1 MDNDLF
7 LLELRAKKRYSTMKT
22 KFYLHDY
29 LSIQGV
35 RQIIFSVSI
44 SGKRKRIYTGYFCNP
59 DEWDTKL
66 QRHKDSKAQLNLI
79 LDNMAA
85 KATEIRTF
93 YFLSRKELT
102 LETFLLEFFQK
113 TPSYDF
119 NAFMLSRIEKTV
131 SNENTLKK
139 HRSIYNKL
147 KLYQE
152 RIPFNIIDVEFI
164 LKYRKY
170 LASIGNNQ
178 TTINS
183 NIKIIKQYLLDAK
196 KKGVLFGFDLDD
208 IKVGSCSGNRTSLNQ
223 EQVKRLKAF
232 YFSDFIKENWKISLG
247 YFLVA
252 CYSGLRVSDV
262 LQLRRVNFQLET
274 FTIRIEKTKKYQ
286 GIRLNNTA
294 REIINHFPKLF
305 EKFYTEQT
313 INGHLKEIAKNLGI
327 YRKISMHIGRHTF
340 ATAYIRAGGDV
351 MYLQKILGHSRLE
364 TTQIYT
370 HITEDEANE
379 TVFLLDNF

>member
-1 MDNDLF
+1 
-7 LLELRAKKRYSTMKT
+7 MKT
-22 KFYLHDY
+22 RFYLHDY
-29 LSIQGV
+29 LNSQDE

-44 SGKRKRIYTGYFCNP
+44 SGKRKRIYTGYFCNT

-66 QRHKDSKAQLNLI
+66 QRHKDSKAPLNLI

-102 LETFLLEFFQK
+102 LETFLLEFCQK

>member
-1 MDNDLF
+1 
-7 LLELRAKKRYSTMKT
+7 
-22 KFYLHDY
+22 
-29 LSIQGV
+29 
-35 RQIIFSVSI
+35 
-44 SGKRKRIYTGYFCNP
+44 
-59 DEWDTKL
+59 
-66 QRHKDSKAQLNLI
+66 
-79 LDNMAA
+79 
-85 KATEIRTF
+85 
-93 YFLSRKELT
+93 
-102 LETFLLEFFQK
+102 
-113 TPSYDF
+113 
-119 NAFMLSRIEKTV
+119 MLSRIEKTV

-262 LQLRRVNFQLET
+262 LQLRKVNFQLET

-294 REIINHFPKLF
+294 REIINHFPKPF
-305 EKFYTEQT
+305 
-313 INGHLKEIAKNLGI
+313 
-327 YRKISMHIGRHTF
+327 
-340 ATAYIRAGGDV
+340 
-351 MYLQKILGHSRLE
+351 
-364 TTQIYT
+364 
-370 HITEDEANE
+370 
-379 TVFLLDNF
+379 